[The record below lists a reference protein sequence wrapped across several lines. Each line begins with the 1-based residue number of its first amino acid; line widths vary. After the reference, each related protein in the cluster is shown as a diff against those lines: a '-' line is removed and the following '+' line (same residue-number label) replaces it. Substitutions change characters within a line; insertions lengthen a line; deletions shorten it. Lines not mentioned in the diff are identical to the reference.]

1 MYIFI
6 ASYLFGFIM
15 SIGGGCFMDFIIK
28 KKKGI
33 LLILLCVFFI
43 GMLVRY
49 DYGHKNSIM
58 ATKLK
63 QIIDVIDK
71 DK

>member
-1 MYIFI
+1 
-6 ASYLFGFIM
+6 
-15 SIGGGCFMDFIIK
+15 MDFIIK